1 MPQKRSYEGIFC
13 FAVPILEIC
22 HFSGGVGGI
31 EVISLAAVQGHLPE
45 PAQFLYI
52 SASNIISRVWRF

>member
-1 MPQKRSYEGIFC
+1 MPQKRSYEGMFC

-22 HFSGGVGGI
+22 HFSGGI
-31 EVISLAAVQGHLPE
+31 EAISLAAVQGHLPE